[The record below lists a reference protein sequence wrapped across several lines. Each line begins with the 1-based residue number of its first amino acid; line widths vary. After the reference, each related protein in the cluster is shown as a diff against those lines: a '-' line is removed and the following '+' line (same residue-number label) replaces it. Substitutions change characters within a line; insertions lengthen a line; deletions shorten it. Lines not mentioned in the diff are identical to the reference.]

1 MIHPSAHGRE
11 QQIVEYVVN
20 RVETL
25 KTNRQDVEAKWIK
38 CMEAYGSKLDGAWAA
53 RAREDN
59 RSARYLSLTWDAV
72 ENITAQLMAML
83 FPNERWFT
91 VEPGRRGGFVMSDDQ
106 DAPKIEHLL
115 RYQHDQMA
123 FVSSMRRMIKWLVIT
138 GNCPW
143 SMCWKKESAVD
154 YPAYAQAMG
163 DWMNRQAAA
172 MQQYNQQLEMLA
184 QQADL
189 MAAQGMPPPEM
200 PPAPP
205 YEAQP
210 PGAFNIMYEGPQ
222 LIIGDPF
229 NFVIDDQ
236 ANDDRTAFRA
246 VQTWRSKAYLKHLSE
261 TDETGY
267 SVYENLNLVQD
278 AERYKD
284 DYFSRNPQLA
294 LAFGMQLPDEA
305 SVDLIEA
312 CGDFELPLDD
322 PSGESTYQRSWTAVI
337 ANKRTLLKFEPTH
350 LWTSTPHIQL
360 AKLIEVPGQ
369 VYGGGLVE
377 NTLGLTDATNVRF
390 NQILDAAAVAINPE
404 TKVMDDGV
412 YDPENA
418 ESGPGAQHL
427 VGTMDNL
434 QPLQKNLQGLSLA
447 FTEIGLLMALVQQM
461 FRSPNAGASQRGD
474 NSATRTARDT
484 SVMGGSLQDM
494 ARYIEEHALVPVL
507 EMQLQHSQQYLDE
520 EIVVKIVQENMASWA
535 TVGPGEVRRRWSTR
549 VRGSANQMLKEKRL
563 QDMLTFFQL
572 VSGNPLLVQSGQCD
586 VMYLAKRIYEEMG
599 FTDIDKAFPPLMPMG
614 MGFGMPGGMGFGGV
628 PALGGGP
635 GLPADQGYPG
645 VGLPDAAPP
654 GVASLSPF
662 TAATR
667 DGLMGGRAGL

>member
-1 MIHPSAHGRE
+1 MIHPSALGQE
-11 QQIVEYVVN
+11 QKIVDYVVS
-20 RVETL
+20 RVTEL
-25 KTNRQDVEAKWIK
+25 KTNRRELEEKWIN
-38 CMEAYGSKLDGAWAA
+38 CLEAYGSKLDQAWAA

-91 VEPGRRGGFVMSDDQ
+91 VEPGRRGGFVVSDDQ

-123 FVSSMRRMIKWLVIT
+123 FVGSMRRMIKWLVIT

-143 SMCWKKESAVD
+143 SMCWKKENAVD
-154 YPAYAQAMG
+154 YPAYAQAMN
-163 DWMNRQAAA
+163 DWLNRQTAA
-172 MQQYNQQLEMLA
+172 MVQYNQQLEMLA
-184 QQADL
+184 QQGDI
-189 MAAQGMPPPEM
+189 MAAQGLPPPPP

-205 YEAQP
+205 YEPQP
-210 PGAFNIMYEGPQ
+210 PGAFNVMYEGPQ

-229 NFVIDDQ
+229 NFVIDDR
-236 ANDDRTAFRA
+236 ANDERTCFRA
-246 VQTWRSKAYLKHLSE
+246 VQTWRSKAYLQHLAE

-267 SVYENLNLVQD
+267 AVYENLDQVQD
-278 AERYKD
+278 AERHKD
-284 DYFSRNPQLA
+284 DYFSRNPQMA
-294 LAFGMQLPDEA
+294 AAFGVQLPDDA
-305 SVDLIEA
+305 SVSLIEA

-322 PSGESTYQRSWTAVI
+322 QSGETKFIRSWTAVV
-337 ANKRTLLKFEPTH
+337 ANNRTLLKFEPTH

-360 AKLIEVPGQ
+360 AKLIDIPGQ

-404 TKVMDDGV
+404 TKVFDDGV
-412 YDPENA
+412 YDPEHA
-418 ESGPGAQHL
+418 ESGPGAQHI
-427 VGTMDNL
+427 VGDINNL

-535 TVGPGEVRRRWSTR
+535 SVGPAEVRRRWSTR

-572 VSGNPLLVQSGQCD
+572 VSGNPLIVQSGQCD

-599 FTDIDKAFPPLMPMG
+599 FMDVDKAFPPLMPMG
-614 MGFGMPGGMGFGGV
+614 MGGMPGGMGLGGI

-645 VGLPDAAPP
+645 VGIPDAAPP
-654 GVASLSPF
+654 GVASLGPY
-662 TAATR
+662 TDATR
-667 DGLMGGRAGL
+667 FGLMGGRVGL